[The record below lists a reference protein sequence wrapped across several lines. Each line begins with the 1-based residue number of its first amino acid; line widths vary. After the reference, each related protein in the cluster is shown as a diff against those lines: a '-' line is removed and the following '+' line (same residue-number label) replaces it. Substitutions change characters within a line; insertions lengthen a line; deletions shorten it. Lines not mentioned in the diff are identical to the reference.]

1 MPFYSRMKA
10 SKLPNLIPMFGSR
23 IPPSDE
29 PARLA
34 ALQRYEV
41 LDTRPETGFDQITH
55 LLKTLLKV
63 PITAISLIDDNRQ
76 WFKSK
81 QGLSVCET
89 RRDISFCTH
98 TIQQSTPTIVPDARS
113 DLRFKSSPL
122 VTGDPH
128 IRSYAGV
135 PLITPDGYRV
145 GSLCAI
151 DTKPRDFSVEE
162 IDLLCQLAG
171 IVIQQLELR
180 RIAAVDAL
188 TGAMTRSAFSV
199 EAQSAISIWNRHR
212 IESALIVFD
221 LDHFKRVNDKH
232 GHGMG
237 DEVLKTVSA
246 NLAASLRPTDSFG
259 RLGGEEFAVLLI
271 GADLHEAV
279 AAAERI
285 RTLIE
290 QTSFASNSQLRITA
304 SFGIA
309 ALADGFETYVDWI
322 KAADLGLYSSKRN
335 GRNRC
340 SVSSHLASS
349 RAS

>member
-1 MPFYSRMKA
+1 MPSFSSMKA
-10 SKLPNLIPMFGSR
+10 SNRPNLIPLFSVKAQ
-23 IPPSDE
+23 PCDE

-34 ALQRYEV
+34 ALRRYEV
-41 LDTRPETGFDQITH
+41 LDTQPETGFDQITL

-63 PITAISLIDDNRQ
+63 PISAISLIDDNRQ

-89 RRDISFCTH
+89 PRDISFCTY
-98 TIQQSTPTIVPDARS
+98 TIQQSTPTIVPDARL
-113 DLRFKSSPL
+113 DLRFRSSPL

-128 IRSYAGV
+128 IRSYVGV
-135 PLITPDGYRV
+135 PLVTPDGYHV

-162 IDLLCQLAG
+162 MDLLCQLGG

-180 RIAAVDAL
+180 RIAAVDGL

-212 IESALIVFD
+212 VESALIVFD
-221 LDHFKRVNDKH
+221 LDHFKRVNDEH

-246 NLAASLRPTDSFG
+246 SLSASLRSTDSFG

-271 GADLHEAV
+271 GADLNEAV

-285 RTLIE
+285 RILIE
-290 QTSFASNSQLRITA
+290 RTAFASNPQIRVTA

-340 SVSSHLASS
+340 SVSNHLTCS